1 MHRPR
6 PSLLVP
12 LVVSLPI
19 LAALACSN
27 APEQPILN
35 HFFTASRLRDKSSL
49 DSFATAVFE
58 PRTDG
63 TVQTFSITSVTPE
76 QRTPLTLKSLQ
87 QVFDA
92 ADAEDTAFNQRKVA
106 YQDANLDAIKR
117 VLAAED
123 QKSELKGKDLEVQAE
138 WAKFREEGMAV
149 HKKLTEARDNLA
161 AATRVVELSVQTP
174 GTPVDV
180 SNRDGDLVSKDVT
193 ISARVRQPDG
203 QTVQKTLVVTM
214 QKAELKGDNVPADVR
229 WVITA
234 VKAQPS

>member
-1 MHRPR
+1 MHRPK

-19 LAALACSN
+19 LAALACST

-35 HFFTASRLRDKSSL
+35 QFFTASRLRDKSSL
-49 DSFATAVFE
+49 DSFATTIFE

-63 TVQTFSITSVTPE
+63 AVQTFSITSVAPE

-106 YQDANLDAIKR
+106 YQDANMDAIKR

-123 QKSELKGKDLEVQAE
+123 QKTELKGKDVEVQAE
-138 WAKFREEGMAV
+138 WTKFREDGMAV
-149 HKKLTEARDNLA
+149 HKKLTEAKDNLA
-161 AATRVVELSVQTP
+161 AATRVIEQSEQTP

-214 QKAELKGDNVPADVR
+214 QKAELKGDNVPPDVR

-234 VKAQPS
+234 VRAQPS